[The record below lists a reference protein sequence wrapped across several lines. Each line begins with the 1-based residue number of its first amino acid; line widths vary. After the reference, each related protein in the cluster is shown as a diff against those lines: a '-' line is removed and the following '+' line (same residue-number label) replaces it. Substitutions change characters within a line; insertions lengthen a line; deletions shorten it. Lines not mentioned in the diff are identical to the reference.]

1 MEKKTGI
8 GVRLR
13 ELRQY
18 LGYKTQDEFAKA
30 IGVSLQMLSHYEQER
45 YEIKNE
51 ILKNIFEVT
60 GVNLHWLLL
69 GTEPIFQDEA
79 SSDLVKVPLYDTQAS
94 AGLGLENALGEPEIL
109 ETIPVRREDLRSHKA
124 EEVRGIRVSGD
135 SMEPEYRNGDVVFF
149 QMDGQR
155 AGDRDYILRI
165 NDNVMLKT
173 LHFLPDG
180 SLKIISRNKN
190 YDPFVIGPD
199 SQESLTII
207 GKTIGK
213 LKID

>member
-1 MEKKTGI
+1 MEHKTGI

-13 ELRQY
+13 ELRQH

-30 IGVSLQMLSHYEQER
+30 IGVSLPMLSHYEQER

-51 ILKNIFEVT
+51 VLMKIFEVT

-69 GTEPIFQDEA
+69 GTAPMFQEEDA
-79 SSDLVKVPLYDTQAS
+79 GDVVKVPLYDVQAS
-94 AGLGLENALGEPEIL
+94 AGLGLENALGEPEVL
-109 ETIPVRREDLRSHKA
+109 ETIPVRREDLRSYPADKI
-124 EEVRGIRVSGD
+124 RGIRVSGD

-155 AGDRDYILRI
+155 AGDRDYILRV
-165 NDNVMLKT
+165 NNNVMLKT

-180 SLKIISRNKN
+180 SLKIISRNRN
-190 YDPFVIGPD
+190 YEPFTIGAD

-213 LKID
+213 MKID